1 MSSSSSTHKRSDNSV
16 YKMMF
21 AFSSACHLAQ
31 RGDVDGLSKFLSNR
45 PGLVNKTKKG
55 RSLLH
60 IACSKQNYDMVLM
73 LLMRGA
79 DINAKDLT
87 DVKKGTKRDGITP
100 LMLCIQ
106 LKEENIGR
114 LLIESGCSLEV
125 TNSQGLGILHLCAL
139 HGCPRIA
146 NLAVDM
152 GANVNQL
159 SKDQDT
165 PLMFALRI
173 GSTASLSVALAL
185 VDKNADLHKP
195 DINGLTPLKLAHE
208 RGYIGIESAIKYHI
222 ERQKFVKESKHVQSP
237 TTMPTIPENEELKSV
252 ETALVLKSN
261 DETTVQDNTTSGTNK
276 STSNGISKRAGLAN
290 IVANTVIQAASEVKD
305 KSLASVVV
313 SATTKR
319 KSKSGRASDTGS
331 IAESTKSKSKKDK
344 NQLDDQTK
352 QTQKR
357 KSKVTRSNDTTPK
370 GQLMCGTDRA
380 KIQWFCTVQ

>member
-45 PGLVNKTKKG
+45 TGLVNKTKKG

-79 DINAKDLT
+79 DINAKDFT
-87 DVKKGTKRDGITP
+87 DVRKGSKRDGITP

-125 TNSQGLGILHLCAL
+125 TNPQGLGILHLCAL

-152 GANVNQL
+152 GADVNQL

-222 ERQKFVKESKHVQSP
+222 ERQKFVKESKHAQS
-237 TTMPTIPENEELKSV
+237 TMPTIPENEELKSV
-252 ETALVLKSN
+252 EALQPVKSN
-261 DETTVQDNTTSGTNK
+261 DEALKDNTNNSPNK
-276 STSNGISKRAGLAN
+276 SASNGLSKRAGLAN

-313 SATTKR
+313 SATSKR
-319 KSKSGRASDTGS
+319 KSKSGRVSETGS
-331 IAESTKSKSKKDK
+331 VAESTKSKSKKEK

-352 QTQKR
+352 PAQKR